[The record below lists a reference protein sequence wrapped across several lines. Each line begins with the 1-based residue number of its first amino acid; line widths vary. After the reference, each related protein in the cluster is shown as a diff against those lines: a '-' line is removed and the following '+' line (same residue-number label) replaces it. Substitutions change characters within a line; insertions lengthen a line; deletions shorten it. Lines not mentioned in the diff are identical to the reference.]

1 MRVSYHSG
9 LDYCLI
15 CRCKSDVSTIE
26 TILYEYSLRF
36 VEAPSP
42 FKVPDSIKFQWDQK
56 LNKIKH
62 RIILFEINN
71 FNTLYVYFP
80 TFVNHLFPIF
90 DDQKLLEELARPL
103 RMIIEDKV
111 EVKHLF
117 INEWFNVNS
126 THT

>member
-1 MRVSYHSG
+1 MSYHSG

-36 VEAPSP
+36 VEAPPP

-56 LNKIKH
+56 LNKIKDT
-62 RIILFEINN
+62 IIPTEINN
-71 FNTLYVYFP
+71 FNTLFVAFP
-80 TFVNHLFPIF
+80 TSFYHLFPIF

-103 RMIIEDKV
+103 RMIVKDKGEV
-111 EVKHLF
+111 EY
-117 INEWFNVNS
+117 
-126 THT
+126 